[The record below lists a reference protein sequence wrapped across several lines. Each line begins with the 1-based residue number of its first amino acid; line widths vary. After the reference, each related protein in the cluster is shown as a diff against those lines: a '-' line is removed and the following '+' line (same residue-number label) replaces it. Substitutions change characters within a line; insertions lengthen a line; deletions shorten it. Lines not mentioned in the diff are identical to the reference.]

1 MQGTAADLIKLAML
15 SVNEWLCED
24 GCGARIIMQVHDE
37 LVLEA
42 PESDTE
48 RVAEMVAELMASV
61 ADLAVPLKVDV
72 GIGSN
77 WAQAH
82 S

>member
-1 MQGTAADLIKLAML
+1 ML
-15 SVNEWLCED
+15 SVDEWLREN

-48 RVAEMVAELMASV
+48 SVAETVAELMASV

-72 GIGSN
+72 GIGPN

>member
-1 MQGTAADLIKLAML
+1 
-15 SVNEWLCED
+15 
-24 GCGARIIMQVHDE
+24 MQVHDE

-42 PESDTE
+42 PESDTQS
-48 RVAEMVAELMASV
+48 VAKTVAELMASV

-72 GIGSN
+72 GIGPN